1 MTTAPIWYDDA
12 TKSPDPSDE
21 DMGREAYDRVQRLEG
36 ELAELRTNLSDLAEL
51 VAGDIKE
58 RRAVRAEPAPPMAG
72 LAAPITLPSPP
83 ATAES
88 SGKRPWMLVELYRET
103 GLAIRM
109 YFDPRYRVRRSTR
122 IMVPAIFGLFVL
134 NYILFNYILNILVIN
149 FFAPIIERIIAV
161 VLAVLLYKVL
171 AREVV
176 RYRDTIA
183 WASAQGVATLPIAVF
198 HTGDDGSLVS
208 RQELE

>member
-1 MTTAPIWYDDA
+1 MTTAPIWYDESM
-12 TKSPDPSDE
+12 KSPDLSDDE
-21 DMGREAYDRVQRLEG
+21 LGREAYDRVHRLET
-36 ELAELRTNLSDLAEL
+36 ELAELRTNLSDLAEI

-58 RRAVRAEPAPPMAG
+58 RRAVHANPAPPIAG
-72 LAAPITLPSPP
+72 LAAPITLPAPP
-83 ATAES
+83 PTAES
-88 SGKRPWMLVELYRET
+88 QGKKPWMLVELYRET

-122 IMVPAIFGLFVL
+122 IMVPAIFGLFIL

-149 FFAPIIERIIAV
+149 FFAPIIERVIGV
-161 VLAVLLYKVL
+161 VLAILLYKVL

-183 WASAQGVATLPIAVF
+183 WATSTGVASYPVAVF
-198 HTGDDGSLVS
+198 HTGDDESVVS